1 MFIDIIWPT
10 SESMREGPTRGHGG
24 YSGYDLLEA
33 ITTLLEYLEARW
45 FCNKKLKNIAQI
57 LGLDSRKIWKSRKEC
72 ISKIQKYNEQKI
84 EGWKNGEKNAL
95 EAGKQWFMGV

>member
-45 FCNKKLKNIAQI
+45 FCNKKLKNIA
-57 LGLDSRKIWKSRKEC
+57 
-72 ISKIQKYNEQKI
+72 
-84 EGWKNGEKNAL
+84 
-95 EAGKQWFMGV
+95 